1 MEASRI
7 ANVSA
12 ALLIGAART
21 AAAPR
26 SAGAAGIAGL
36 LGQLFEQT
44 VRIDA
49 VDDAARPGGRSGDPG
64 RASDGVDGLA
74 TAILA
79 SRAER
84 VIVVGDGDP
93 LASAEAL
100 LALVAWPEKPVV
112 LVVPDAPGPPAAPSA
127 PFGIFRRDALEGRA
141 RAQLE
146 SAKDA
151 PDLETFLDG
160 LEIER
165 VSLAQLGLSSRP
177 IPPFAGPPVG
187 PVRAS

>member
-12 ALLIGAART
+12 AVLIGPARAAS
-21 AAAPR
+21 APR
-26 SAGAAGIAGL
+26 SAEAAGIEGL

-44 VRIDA
+44 LRIGG
-49 VDDAARPGGRSGDPG
+49 VDDAGSPSGRVGDPG
-64 RASDGVDGLA
+64 RATDGVTGLA

-84 VIVVGDGDP
+84 VIVVGSGEP
-93 LASAEAL
+93 LASAEVL
-100 LALVAWPEKPVV
+100 LALVAWPDKPIV
-112 LVVPDAPGPPAAPSA
+112 LVLPDDPGRPGAPSA

-146 SAKDA
+146 SAKDL
-151 PDLETFLDG
+151 PDLETFLAG

-165 VSLAQLGLSSRP
+165 VTLARLGLAPRP
-177 IPPFAGPPVG
+177 IPPFTGPPVG
-187 PVRAS
+187 PVGAS

>member
-21 AAAPR
+21 DSAPQPTK
-26 SAGAAGIAGL
+26 AAGIEGL

-44 VRIDA
+44 LRIGG
-49 VDDAARPGGRSGDPG
+49 VDAAGRPRGRSGDPV
-64 RASDGVDGLA
+64 RPPDGVTGLA
-74 TAILA
+74 EAILA

-100 LALVAWPEKPVV
+100 LALVAWPDKPVV
-112 LVVPDAPGPPAAPSA
+112 LVVPDAPGRPAAPSA
-127 PFGIFRRDALEGRA
+127 PFGIFRRDALEVRA

-146 SAKDA
+146 SAMDA
-151 PDLETFLDG
+151 PDLETFLAG
-160 LEIER
+160 LEVER
-165 VSLAQLGLSSRP
+165 VSLARLGLAPRP
-177 IPPFAGPPVG
+177 IPPFAGPPIG